1 MVRPILPGRIGAW
14 AEEAASV
21 SLEIANITKTF
32 GAFTA
37 VRDISFAAEAGEIF
51 GLLGTNGAGKTT
63 TMRIILDI
71 LRPDTGGVLW
81 NGDPNT
87 AVPRRLWGY
96 LPEERGLYPKMVVED
111 QLLFL
116 AQLYG
121 APARD
126 ARRDLNDWLERFD
139 IVENRRKRVE
149 QLSKG
154 NQQKIQF
161 LAAVLHDPEIL
172 VMDEPFSGLDPV
184 NAAQMIEAFAEMRR
198 RGKTIIFSTHQME
211 QAEELCQAIAII
223 HRGQLVVHG
232 DVRAV
237 KRSTGRQVVRLA
249 LADDPEIRWLDRLPG
264 VTVTK
269 RRPDFVEMD
278 VERGG
283 DPGAILRAALEHGGR
298 VTRFAIGEPSLND
311 IFLASVGGQV
321 EADGAPTAPRE
332 TVAMP

>member
-1 MVRPILPGRIGAW
+1 M
-14 AEEAASV
+14 
-21 SLEIANITKTF
+21 SLEIAHITKTF

-37 VRDISFAAEAGEIF
+37 VHDVSFTAEEGQIF
-51 GLLGTNGAGKTT
+51 GFLGTNGAGKTT

-71 LRPDTGGVLW
+71 LRADTGSVTWRGKL
-81 NGDPNT
+81 NT
-87 AVPRRLWGY
+87 DVPRRRWGY

-121 APARD
+121 ASARD
-126 ARRDLNDWLERFD
+126 ARRDLNDWLERFN

-161 LAAVLHDPEIL
+161 LAAVLHDPDIL
-172 VMDEPFSGLDPV
+172 IMDEPFSGLDPV

-198 RGKTIIFSTHQME
+198 RGKTLIFSTHQME
-211 QAEELCQAIAII
+211 QAEELCQEIAII
-223 HRGQLVVHG
+223 HRGRLIVHG
-232 DVRAV
+232 DIRSV

-249 LADDPEIRWLDRLPG
+249 LANDPNILWLDQLFG

-278 VERGG
+278 VERGC
-283 DPGAILRAALEHGGR
+283 DPEAILRAALEHGGR
-298 VTRFAIGEPSLND
+298 VTRFEIGEPSLND
-311 IFLASVGGQV
+311 IFLASVG
-321 EADGAPTAPRE
+321 EPMLTDEETIAPRE
-332 TVAMP
+332 SSAIP

>member
-1 MVRPILPGRIGAW
+1 M
-14 AEEAASV
+14 
-21 SLEIANITKTF
+21 SLEIANITKRF

-37 VRDISFAAEAGEIF
+37 VQDVSFTATEGQIF
-51 GLLGTNGAGKTT
+51 GFLGTNGAGKTT

-71 LRPDTGGVLW
+71 LRPDTGSVTWHGT
-81 NGDPNT
+81 PNT

-121 APARD
+121 ASARD
-126 ARRDLNDWLERFD
+126 ARRDLNDWLERFA

-161 LAAVLHDPEIL
+161 LAAVLHDPDIL
-172 VMDEPFSGLDPV
+172 IMDEPFSGLDPV
-184 NAAQMIEAFAEMRR
+184 NAAQMIEAFGEMRQ

-223 HRGQLVVHG
+223 HRGRIVVHG

-237 KRSTGRQVVRLA
+237 KRNTGRQVVRLA
-249 LADDPEIRWLDRLPG
+249 LANDPDILWLDHLPG

-278 VERGG
+278 VERGS
-283 DPGAILRAALEHGGR
+283 DPETVLRAALEHGGS
-298 VTRFAIGEPSLND
+298 VTRFEIGEPSLND
-311 IFLASVGGQV
+311 IFLASVGESATDEERV
-321 EADGAPTAPRE
+321 APR
-332 TVAMP
+332 ASIAIR

>member
-1 MVRPILPGRIGAW
+1 M
-14 AEEAASV
+14 
-21 SLEIANITKTF
+21 SLEVRDVSKSF
-32 GAFTA
+32 GAFAA
-37 VRDISFAAEAGEIF
+37 VRDVSFTAEQGQIF
-51 GLLGTNGAGKTT
+51 GFLGTNGAGKTT

-71 LRPDTGGVLW
+71 LRPDTGSVTW
-81 NGDPNT
+81 NGKPNT
-87 AVPRRLWGY
+87 DVPRRLWGY

-121 APARD
+121 ASARD
-126 ARRDLNDWLERFD
+126 ARRDLNAWLERFA

-161 LAAVLHDPEIL
+161 LAAVLHDPDIL
-172 VMDEPFSGLDPV
+172 IMDEPFSGLDPV
-184 NAAQMIEAFAEMRR
+184 NAAQMIEAFGEMRQ

-223 HRGQLVVHG
+223 HRGQLVVQG

-237 KRSTGRQVVRLA
+237 KRRTGRQVVRLA
-249 LADDPEIRWLDRLPG
+249 LAEDAEIAWLDRLPG

-278 VERGG
+278 VQHGN
-283 DPGAILRAALEHGGR
+283 DPETILRAALEHGGR
-298 VTRFAIGEPSLND
+298 VTRFEIGEPSLND
-311 IFLASVGGQV
+311 IFLASVGGHDV
-321 EADGAPTAPRE
+321 TDREVATAPRE
-332 TVAMP
+332 TVAAR

>member
-1 MVRPILPGRIGAW
+1 M
-14 AEEAASV
+14 
-21 SLEIANITKTF
+21 SLEIEHITKTF
-32 GAFTA
+32 GEFTA
-37 VRDISFAAEAGEIF
+37 VRDVSFTAEAGQIF
-51 GLLGTNGAGKTT
+51 GFLGTNGAGKTT

-71 LRPDTGGVLW
+71 LRPDTGSVTW
-81 NGDPNT
+81 NGAPNT
-87 AVPRRLWGY
+87 DVPRRLWGY
-96 LPEERGLYPKMVVED
+96 LPEERGLYPKMVVEE

-121 APARD
+121 ASARD
-126 ARRDLNDWLERFD
+126 AQRDLNEWLERFN

-184 NAAQMIEAFAEMRR
+184 NAAQMIEAFGEMRR

-223 HRGQLVVHG
+223 HRGRLVVHG
-232 DVRAV
+232 DVRSV
-237 KRSTGRQVVRLA
+237 KRSTGRQVVRLS
-249 LADDPEIRWLDRLPG
+249 LTDDADIPWLDRLPG

-278 VERGG
+278 VQRGS
-283 DPGAILRAALEHGGR
+283 DPETILRAALEHGSR
-298 VTRFAIGEPSLND
+298 ITRFEIGEPSLND

-321 EADGAPTAPRE
+321 ATDEGEATAPRD
-332 TVAMP
+332 TVAVP

>member
-1 MVRPILPGRIGAW
+1 M
-14 AEEAASV
+14 
-21 SLEIANITKTF
+21 SLVIANITKSF
-32 GAFTA
+32 GAFIA
-37 VRDISFAAEAGEIF
+37 VQDASFTAEAGQIF
-51 GLLGTNGAGKTT
+51 GFLGTNGAGKTT

-71 LRPDTGGVLW
+71 LRPDAGSITW
-81 NGDPNT
+81 NGRPNT
-87 AVPRRLWGY
+87 DVPRRCWGY
-96 LPEERGLYPKMVVED
+96 LPEERGLYPKMIVEE

-121 APARD
+121 ASERD

-161 LAAVLHDPEIL
+161 LAAVLHDPDIL

-184 NAAQMIEAFAEMRR
+184 NAAQMIEAFGEMRR

-223 HRGQLVVHG
+223 HRGRLVVHG

-237 KRSTGRQVVRLA
+237 KRNTGRQIVRLA
-249 LADDPEIRWLDRLPG
+249 LADDPEMRWLDDLTG
-264 VTVTK
+264 VSVTK
-269 RRPDFVEMD
+269 RRPDFVEM
-278 VERGG
+278 EAQHGS
-283 DPGAILRAALEHGGR
+283 DPEMILRAALAHGGR
-298 VTRFAIGEPSLND
+298 VTRFEIGEPSLND
-311 IFLASVGGQV
+311 IFLASVGGQATASNAA
-321 EADGAPTAPRE
+321 EATAPRE
-332 TVAMP
+332 TIAVR

>member
-1 MVRPILPGRIGAW
+1 MALKIQHI
-14 AEEAASV
+14 SK
-21 SLEIANITKTF
+21 SF

-37 VRDISFAAEAGEIF
+37 VQDVSFIAEEGEIF
-51 GLLGTNGAGKTT
+51 GFLGTNGAGKTT

-71 LRPDTGGVLW
+71 LRPDTGSVTW
-81 NGDPNT
+81 NGTPNT
-87 AVPRRLWGY
+87 DVPRRLWGY
-96 LPEERGLYPKMVVED
+96 LPEERGLYPKMIVEE
-111 QLLFL
+111 QLLFF
-116 AQLYG
+116 ARLYG
-121 APARD
+121 ASERD
-126 ARRDLNDWLERFD
+126 ARRDLNDWLERFA

-161 LAAVLHDPEIL
+161 LAAVLHDPDIL
-172 VMDEPFSGLDPV
+172 IMDEPFSGLDPV
-184 NAAQMIEAFAEMRR
+184 NAAQMIEAFGEMRQ

-223 HRGQLVVHG
+223 HRGRLVVHG
-232 DVRAV
+232 DVRSV

-249 LADDPEIRWLDRLPG
+249 LADDPEIRWLDHLPG

-278 VERGG
+278 VRHDS
-283 DPGAILRAALEHGGR
+283 DPEAILRAALEHGGR
-298 VTRFAIGEPSLND
+298 VTRFEIAEPSLND

-321 EADGAPTAPRE
+321 AADSDDAAASRE
-332 TVAMP
+332 TVAVR

>member
-1 MVRPILPGRIGAW
+1 MSLDVR
-14 AEEAASV
+14 
-21 SLEIANITKTF
+21 EISKAF
-32 GAFTA
+32 GAFAAVQDVSFTA
-37 VRDISFAAEAGEIF
+37 AKGQIF
-51 GLLGTNGAGKTT
+51 GFLGTNGAGKTT

-71 LRPDTGGVLW
+71 LRPDSGSVTW
-81 NGDPNT
+81 NGRPNT
-87 AVPRRLWGY
+87 DVPRRLWGY

-121 APARD
+121 ASARD
-126 ARRDLNDWLERFD
+126 ARRDLDAWLERFD

-161 LAAVLHDPEIL
+161 LAAVLHDPDIL

-184 NAAQMIEAFAEMRR
+184 NAAQMIEAFGEMRR

-223 HRGQLVVHG
+223 HRGRLVVQG

-249 LADDPEIRWLDRLPG
+249 LADDPDIPWLDRLPG

-278 VERGG
+278 VQHGS
-283 DPGAILRAALEHGGR
+283 DPETILRAALEHGGR
-298 VTRFAIGEPSLND
+298 VTRFEIGEPSLND
-311 IFLASVGGQV
+311 IFLASVGGQSTTDSN
-321 EADGAPTAPRE
+321 ELAAPRE
-332 TVAMP
+332 TVAVS